1 MQRLTNWL
9 LLLLA
14 LAAAALGV
22 AAQLAWVRTPLP
34 PLVLG
39 AIAAVCAGALVLRA
53 LPLKARRAMV
63 FLVALAAL
71 AALTGGL
78 AYFQFVFKPN
88 MIRTAIS
95 ASFAPKPT
103 SVAVEAARI
112 EQWRPQ
118 LTAIGT
124 LRAYQGVAVA
134 PQVGGVVVAIHFE
147 SGDDVEAGAALVD
160 LDDSVEQADLAN
172 GLAQLKNANVT
183 LERAERLIASGNA
196 PQSTVDAAIAARD
209 SAAASVQHTRAVI
222 AEKAMSS
229 VASFI
234 NAARLVRLL
243 DRDEPEH
250 ALTGYLLQIELD
262 AGTALVTLQRLDPIY
277 VDFPAPEEALA
288 SLAVGED
295 AAMNVD
301 SLPGRHF
308 AGRVT
313 AIDARVSADSRNV
326 TARAQFTNPDRKLL
340 PGMFANVDVTTGAGA
355 DVLTLPRTA
364 IVYSLYGDTVF
375 VVEPAPAPTPAA
387 GAPAAPTGGANG
399 LIVKRRF
406 VRLGATRGERVAI
419 EEGVKAGERVVTAGQ
434 IKLQDNSAVVIDASG
449 ALPPPAQTPKP

>member
-1 MQRLTNWL
+1 MTNGI

-14 LAAAALGV
+14 LAAAALGA

-34 PLVLG
+34 PLILG
-39 AIAAVCAGALVLRA
+39 AIAAVCAGARVIRA
-53 LPLKARRAMV
+53 LPLKARRATV

-88 MIRTAIS
+88 MVRTAIG
-95 ASFAPKPT
+95 AAFAPKPT

-134 PQVGGVVVAIHFE
+134 PQIGGVVVAIHFD

-172 GLAQLKNANVT
+172 GLAQFKNANVT
-183 LERAERLIASGNA
+183 LERAERLIASGNT

-222 AEKAMSS
+222 AEKAIKAPFPGRLGLRNVDLGQY
-229 VASFI
+229 VA
-234 NAARLVRLL
+234 V
-243 DRDEPEH
+243 
-250 ALTGYLLQIELD
+250 
-262 AGTALVTLQRLDPIY
+262 GTTLVTLQRLDPIY

-288 SLAVGED
+288 SLAVSED
-295 AAMNVD
+295 AAMTVD

-308 AGRVT
+308 AGQVT
-313 AIDARVSADSRNV
+313 AIDARVSAESRNV
-326 TARAQFTNPDRKLL
+326 TARAQFANPDRKLL

-364 IVYSLYGDTVF
+364 IAYSLYGDTVF
-375 VVEPAPAPTPAA
+375 VVESAPAPAA
-387 GAPAAPTGGANG
+387 GAQAASAGGGNG

-419 EEGVKAGERVVTAGQ
+419 EEGIKASERVVIAGQ
-434 IKLQDNSAVVIDASG
+434 IKLQDNTAVVIDASG

>member
-1 MQRLTNWL
+1 MRRVTNGI

-14 LAAAALGV
+14 LAAAAFGV
-22 AAQLAWVRTPLP
+22 AEQFAWIHTPLP
-34 PLVLG
+34 PLVFG
-39 AIAAVCAGALVLRA
+39 AIAADCAGLLVSLA
-53 LPLKARRAMV
+53 LPLKARRSGV
-63 FLVALAAL
+63 FLVVVAVLIEM
-71 AALTGGL
+71 TGGL
-78 AYFQFVFKPN
+78 AYFQFVVKPN
-88 MIRTAIS
+88 IVRTAIS

-134 PQVGGVVVAIHFE
+134 PQIGGVVVAIHFE

-183 LERAERLIASGNA
+183 LERAERLLASGNA

-222 AEKAMSS
+222 AEKAIKAPFAGRLGLRNVDLGQY
-229 VASFI
+229 VA
-234 NAARLVRLL
+234 V
-243 DRDEPEH
+243 
-250 ALTGYLLQIELD
+250 
-262 AGTALVTLQRLDPIY
+262 GTTLVTLQRLDPIY

-295 AAMNVD
+295 AAMTVD
-301 SLPGRHF
+301 SLPGRQF
-308 AGRVT
+308 VGQVT
-313 AIDARVSADSRNV
+313 AIDARVSAESRNV
-326 TARAQFTNPDRKLL
+326 TARAEFANPERKLL
-340 PGMFANVDVTTGAGA
+340 PGMFANVAVTTGAGA

-375 VVEPAPAPTPAA
+375 VVEPAPAPAA
-387 GAPAAPTGGANG
+387 GAQAAPAGGANG

-406 VRLGATRGERVAI
+406 VHVGATRGERVAI
-419 EEGVKAGERVVTAGQ
+419 EDGVKAGERVVIAGQ
-434 IKLQDNSAVVIDASG
+434 IKLQDNTAVVIDESG

>member
-14 LAAAALGV
+14 LAAAALGA
-22 AAQLAWVRTPLP
+22 AAQLAWIRAPLP
-34 PLVLG
+34 PLIFG
-39 AIAAVCAGALVLRA
+39 AIAAVCAGVVVIRS
-53 LPLKARRAMV
+53 LPLKARRPVV
-63 FLVALAAL
+63 FLVTLAAL

-103 SVAVEAARI
+103 SAAVEAAKI

-118 LTAIGT
+118 LAAIGT

-134 PQVGGVVVAIHFE
+134 PQIGGVVVAIHFD

-172 GLAQLKNANVT
+172 GLAQLKNADVT

-222 AEKAMSS
+222 AQKAIKAPFAGRLGLRNVDLGQY
-229 VASFI
+229 VA
-234 NAARLVRLL
+234 V
-243 DRDEPEH
+243 
-250 ALTGYLLQIELD
+250 
-262 AGTALVTLQRLDPIY
+262 GTTLVTLQRLDPIY

-295 AAMNVD
+295 AAMTVD

-308 AGRVT
+308 AGQVT

-326 TARAQFTNPDRKLL
+326 TVRAEFANPDHKLL
-340 PGMFANVDVTTGAGA
+340 PGMFADVTVTTGAPA
-355 DVLTLPRTA
+355 DVLSVPRTA
-364 IVYSLYGDTVF
+364 VVYSLYGNNAF
-375 VVEPAPAPTPAA
+375 VVVPAK
-387 GAPAAPTGGANG
+387 GGDG
-399 LIVKRRF
+399 LMIERRF
-406 VRLGATRGERVAI
+406 IRVGDTRGERIAI
-419 EEGVKAGERVVTAGQ
+419 LDGLKVGDKVVTAGQ
-434 IKLQDNSAVVIDASG
+434 IKLQQNSPVTIDQSV
-449 ALPPPAQTPKP
+449 ALPPPAETPKP